1 MPNAAGGA
9 RTLVVVAVAAAVLTT
24 AGCGAGTPPT
34 PTTGLTGTVERGPV
48 TPVCNVNLPC
58 NAPFSAGFTVT
69 TNGAVVAH
77 FRSDGAGHFTVMVPP
92 AVYQVIP
99 DADAPL
105 LAPTSQVKTVSVQ
118 GAGLTSVTLE
128 FDTGLR

>member
-1 MPNAAGGA
+1 MPNAAYRA
-9 RTLVVVAVAAAVLTT
+9 RTLVVVAAAVLTA
-24 AGCGAGTPPT
+24 AGCGATTPT
-34 PTTGLTGTVERGPV
+34 STTGLTGTVLRGPV
-48 TPVCNVNLPC
+48 APVCTVNVPC
-58 NAPFSAGFTVT
+58 TAPFSAGFTVN
-69 TNGAVVAH
+69 TNGSVVAH
-77 FRSDGAGHFTVMVPP
+77 FRSDGDGHFTVMVPP

-105 LAPTSQVKTVSVQ
+105 LEPTLQAKTVTVQ

>member
-1 MPNAAGGA
+1 MANGACHA
-9 RTLVVVAVAAAVLTT
+9 RTLVGISVAAAVLTT
-24 AGCGAGTPPT
+24 AGCGAATSPT

-48 TPVCNVNLPC
+48 TPVCSVNLPC
-58 NAPFSAGFTVT
+58 SGTFSAGFTVN

-77 FRSDGAGHFTVMVPP
+77 FRSDGAGHFMVMVPP

-105 LAPTSQVKTVSVQ
+105 L
-118 GAGLTSVTLE
+118 
-128 FDTGLR
+128 

>member
-1 MPNAAGGA
+1 M
-9 RTLVVVAVAAAVLTT
+9 VVAVAAAVLTT

-77 FRSDGAGHFTVMVPP
+77 FRSDDAGHFAVMVPP